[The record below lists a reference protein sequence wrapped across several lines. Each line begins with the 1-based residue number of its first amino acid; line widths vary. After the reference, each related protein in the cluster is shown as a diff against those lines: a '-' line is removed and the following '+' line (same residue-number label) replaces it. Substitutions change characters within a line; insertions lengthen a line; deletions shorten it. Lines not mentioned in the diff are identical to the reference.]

1 MSVSWLVSV
10 IVGVLIRYRPT
21 EAVVRYLAELTESQ
35 SLVEG
40 WLPLVGT
47 IFLFILGSNWIGAIV
62 PWSLLE
68 LPPSSGELSAPT
80 NDINLTACLALITS
94 HATFYTGFSEFGW
107 LYPMK
112 YFRPVAYLVPL
123 NLLEEF
129 SKPLS
134 LSFRLLGNILAD
146 ELTLGVLYGLVPIAI
161 PIPVFLL
168 GLFTSGIQ
176 ALVFATL
183 TGAYLGESIECLLE

>member
-94 HATFYTGFSEFGW
+94 HATCDS
-107 LYPMK
+107 
-112 YFRPVAYLVPL
+112 
-123 NLLEEF
+123 
-129 SKPLS
+129 S
-134 LSFRLLGNILAD
+134 
-146 ELTLGVLYGLVPIAI
+146 
-161 PIPVFLL
+161 
-168 GLFTSGIQ
+168 
-176 ALVFATL
+176 
-183 TGAYLGESIECLLE
+183 